1 MDGSTGEF
9 DGRKDWGVV
18 QASHGEG
25 RGPGVNFASMEYDF
39 RAIEAKWQR
48 TWQDR
53 GAYKVQ
59 EDPSRPKYY
68 VLDMFP
74 YPSGAGLHVGHPLG
88 YIASDVHARY
98 KRHKGYNVL
107 HPMGYDSFGLPA
119 EQYAIQTGQHPAIT
133 TDQNIQRYR
142 GQLEQLGFCFDWSRE
157 VRTSDPSYYKWT
169 QWIFGELF
177 ESWYD
182 TQAQT
187 ARPIAELEDAF
198 ADNGNFNVHAA
209 CDEGWW
215 KHLTFPHFGPHFD
228 GSFTATDWQS
238 MSEIHRSE
246 VLMAFRIAYLA
257 DSEVN
262 WCPALGTVLANDEV
276 KDGLSE
282 RGGHPVVK
290 KTMRQWMMRITAYAD
305 RLLESLDGL
314 DWTDSV
320 KDAQRHWIGRSE
332 GASVRF
338 AMADASGEPD
348 GSGEEV
354 EVFTTRPDTLHG
366 VSFMVLAPEHPL
378 VGKFTSEAQRKD
390 VEAYKESAAGKS
402 ERDRQ
407 GDKTI
412 SGVFTGGHVWH
423 PLTKKAV
430 PVWIADYVLAGYG
443 TGAIMAVP
451 SGDERDWRFAR
462 HFDLP
467 IPNIFEG
474 VDLSD
479 AACTDKKAILAH
491 CGDWSGLTAEEA
503 IPKALDWIEAQD
515 CGTRTVNHRIRDAVF
530 SRQRY
535 WGEPFPIMYE
545 GGMAHRIT
553 DTTVTLPKVD
563 AYLPTED
570 GEPPLARAKREDW
583 PVWRGEAMETNTM
596 PGWAGSSWYFL
607 RYMDPHNETEFCA
620 REKSDYWGQVDL
632 YIGGAEHTTGHLLY
646 SRFWTKFL
654 FDRGHIGFDE
664 PFKGMINQG
673 MILGRSSFVYRI
685 QGTSKFV
692 THSQRKAHNT
702 QRLHVD
708 IHLVDNDRL
717 DLDGFRQWRPEFANA
732 EFLLEDNG
740 TYLCGHEVEK
750 MSKSKYNVQTPDDL
764 VERYGADTLR
774 CYEMFLGPLT
784 QHKPWDTQGIS
795 GVHNFLRK
803 TQRMYTQ
810 AAAHEGGL
818 PATSSE
824 EALRTVHKA
833 IAKVTDDL
841 DRHAF
846 NTVVS
851 ALMIAVNDLS
861 AGNDPLGKDALQPL
875 AILLSPYAPH
885 LAEELWQ
892 STAGEGSVMDATWPK
907 AQAAFLVADQI
918 TYPVS
923 FNGKVRFKM
932 ELAATLKPAEVEA
945 IVREDERTASQLDG
959 KSIRKVI
966 VVPGRIVNV
975 VM

>member
-1 MDGSTGEF
+1 
-9 DGRKDWGVV
+9 
-18 QASHGEG
+18 
-25 RGPGVNFASMEYDF
+25 MEYDF

-48 TWQDR
+48 TWKDTE
-53 GAYKVQ
+53 AYKVT
-59 EDPSRPKYY
+59 EDPSRPKFY

-88 YIASDVHARY
+88 YIASDVFARY
-98 KRHKGYNVL
+98 KRHRGYNVL

-119 EQYAIQTGQHPAIT
+119 EQYAIQTGQHPALT
-133 TDQNIQRYR
+133 TEQNINRYR
-142 GQLEQLGFCFDWSRE
+142 EQLEQLGFCYDWSRE

-177 ESWYD
+177 DSWYD
-182 TQAQT
+182 TQVQK
-187 ARPIAELEDAF
+187 ARPVADLAAAF
-198 ADNGNFNVHAA
+198 ADNGNYNVHAA
-209 CDEGWW
+209 CDEAWW
-215 KHLTFPHFGPHFD
+215 QGLSFPHFGEHFD
-228 GSFTATDWQS
+228 GTFTATDWAS
-238 MSEIHRSE
+238 MSETEQHE
-246 VLMAFRIAYLA
+246 VLMCFRIAYLA

-305 RLLESLDGL
+305 RLLSSLDDL

-320 KDAQRHWIGRSE
+320 KEAQRHWIGRSE

-338 AMADASGEPD
+338 AVASPD
-348 GSGEEV
+348 GQPDTSGAEV

-366 VSFMVLAPEHPL
+366 VSFMVLAPEHDL
-378 VGKFTSEAQRKD
+378 VADLTTDAQRAE
-390 VEAYKESAAGKS
+390 VEAYVEAAGMKS

-407 GDKTI
+407 GDKSI
-412 SGVFTGGHVWH
+412 SGVFTGGHVVH
-423 PLTKKAV
+423 PVTGALV
-430 PVWIADYVLAGYG
+430 PVWIAEYVLAGYG

-451 SGDERDWRFAR
+451 AGDERDWRFAT
-462 HFDLP
+462 HFSLP
-467 IPNIFEG
+467 IPAIFDG
-474 VDLSD
+474 VDTAE
-479 AACTDKKAILAH
+479 AACTDKNATLCNSGEWDGMRA
-491 CGDWSGLTAEEA
+491 GDA
-503 IPKALDWIEAQD
+503 IPRALDWVEAQG
-515 CGTRTVNHRIRDAVF
+515 CGTRKVNYRIRDAVF

-545 GGMAHRIT
+545 GGIAKRIT
-553 DTTVTLPKVD
+553 DATVTLPKVD

-570 GEPPLARAKREDW
+570 GEPPLARASREDW
-583 PVWRGEAMETNTM
+583 PVFRGDAMETNTM

-607 RYMDPHNETEFCA
+607 RYMDPTNDTAFCDRA
-620 REKSDYWGQVDL
+620 KSDYWGQVDL
-632 YIGGAEHTTGHLLY
+632 YVGGAEHTTGHLLY

-654 FDRGHIGFDE
+654 CDRGHIGFDE
-664 PFKGMINQG
+664 PFKFMINQG
-673 MILGRSSFVYRI
+673 MILGRSNFVYRI
-685 QGTSKFV
+685 QGTNTFV
-692 THSQRKAHNT
+692 TANKRKEHTT

-708 IHLVDNDRL
+708 INLVENDKL
-717 DLDGFRQWRPEFANA
+717 NLDGFRAWRPEFANA
-732 EFLLEDNG
+732 EFLLDEDG

-803 TQRMYTQ
+803 TQRLYSQ
-810 AAAHEGGL
+810 AAESGL
-818 PATSSE
+818 PESSSE
-824 EALRTVHKA
+824 EALRVVHKA

-851 ALMIAVNDLS
+851 ALMIAVNDLT
-861 AGNDPLGKDALQPL
+861 ALNMPLGPDALQPL
-875 AILLSPYAPH
+875 AVLVSPYAPH
-885 LAEELWQ
+885 LAEELWA
-892 STAGEGSVMDATWPK
+892 TAAGQGSVLDAVWPEANK
-907 AQAAFLVADQI
+907 SFLVEDQI
-918 TYPVS
+918 TYPIS
-923 FNGKVRFKM
+923 FNGKVRFQLA
-932 ELAATLKPAEVEA
+932 LAASLSAQDIEA
-945 IVREDERTASQLDG
+945 AVRSDDRTESQLAG
-959 KSIRKVI
+959 KDIRKVI

>member
-1 MDGSTGEF
+1 MD
-9 DGRKDWGVV
+9 
-18 QASHGEG
+18 
-25 RGPGVNFASMEYDF
+25 YDY

-48 TWQDR
+48 AWKDSD
-53 GAYKVQ
+53 AYKVT
-59 EDPSRPKYY
+59 EDTSKPKYY

-88 YIASDVHARY
+88 YIASDVYARY
-98 KRHKGYNVL
+98 KRHKGFNVL

-133 TDQNIQRYR
+133 TEQNIARYR
-142 GQLEQLGFCFDWSRE
+142 DQLEQLGFCFDWSRE

-182 TQAQT
+182 MEAQK
-187 ARPIAELEDAF
+187 ARPIAELVEAF
-198 ADNGNFNVHAA
+198 AQNGNFNVHAA
-209 CDEGWW
+209 CDEHWW
-215 KHLTFPHFGPHFD
+215 KGLSFPHFGAHFD
-228 GSFTATDWQS
+228 GTFTATDWDS
-238 MSEIHRSE
+238 MSEQERAE

-305 RLLESLDGL
+305 RLLDSLEGL

-338 AMADASGEPD
+338 AVADDQGQPDTSGA
-348 GSGEEV
+348 EV

-366 VSFMVLAPEHPL
+366 VSFMVLAPEHVLVDPL
-378 VGKFTSEAQRKD
+378 TTDAQRRE
-390 VEAYKESAAGKS
+390 VEAYVTAAGLKS

-407 GDKTI
+407 VDKSI
-412 SGVFTGGHVWH
+412 SGVFTGGHVVH
-423 PLTKKAV
+423 PISGALI

-451 SGDERDWRFAR
+451 AGDERDWKFAT
-462 HFDLP
+462 HFGLD
-467 IPNIFEG
+467 IPAIFEG
-474 VDLSD
+474 IDTQEAV
-479 AACTDKKAILAH
+479 CTDKGAVLCGSSEWTGMKAA
-491 CGDWSGLTAEEA
+491 DA
-503 IPKALDWIEAQD
+503 IPLAIDWVEAQ
-515 CGTRTVNHRIRDAVF
+515 GVGSRTINHRIRDAVF

-535 WGEPFPIMYE
+535 WGEPFPIKYVK
-545 GGMAHRIT
+545 GVAQRIT
-553 DTTVTLPKVD
+553 DATVTLPKVD

-570 GEPPLARAKREDW
+570 GEPPLARAAKEDW
-583 PVWRGEAMETNTM
+583 PVFQGDAMETNTM

-607 RYMDPHNETEFCA
+607 RYMDPHNDMEFCA
-620 REKSDYWGQVDL
+620 RHKSDYWGQVDL
-632 YIGGAEHTTGHLLY
+632 YVGGAEHTTGHLLY
-646 SRFWTKFL
+646 ARFWTKFL
-654 FDRGHIGFDE
+654 HDRGHIGFDE

-685 QGTSKFV
+685 QGTDTFV
-692 THSQRKAHNT
+692 TASQRKAHAT

-708 IHLVDNDRL
+708 INLVDNDKL
-717 DLDGFRQWRPEFANA
+717 DLEGFRAWRPEYAQA
-732 EFLLEDNG
+732 EFILEDDG
-740 TYLCGHEVEK
+740 SYLCGHEVEK

-803 TQRMYTQ
+803 TQRLYTQ
-810 AAAHEGGL
+810 ALAGGPM
-818 PATSSE
+818 PAEASE
-824 EALRTVHKA
+824 EALRIVHKA

-851 ALMIAVNDLS
+851 ALMIAVNELS
-861 AGNDPLGKDALQPL
+861 SASDNLGQNALQPL

-885 LAEELWQ
+885 LAEELWA
-892 STAGEGSVMDATWPK
+892 SAGGAGSVLDATWPV
-907 AQAAFLVADQI
+907 ANSAYLVEDSVM
-918 TYPVS
+918 YPVS
-923 FNGKVRFKM
+923 FNGKVRFKI
-932 ELAATLKPAEVEA
+932 ELAASMPPPEVEA
-945 IVREDERTASQLDG
+945 FVRAHDKTLEQLGD
-959 KSIRKVI
+959 KAIRKVI

-975 VM
+975 VA

>member
-1 MDGSTGEF
+1 MD
-9 DGRKDWGVV
+9 
-18 QASHGEG
+18 
-25 RGPGVNFASMEYDF
+25 YDF

-48 TWQDR
+48 TWKDSD
-53 GAYKVQ
+53 AYKVT
-59 EDPSRPKYY
+59 EDSSKPKYY

-88 YIASDVHARY
+88 YIASDVYARY
-98 KRHKGYNVL
+98 KRHKGFNVL

-133 TDQNIQRYR
+133 TEQNIARYR
-142 GQLEQLGFCFDWSRE
+142 DQLEQLGFCFDWSRE

-182 TQAQT
+182 TEAQK
-187 ARPIAELEDAF
+187 ARPIAELAEAF
-198 ADNGNFNVHAA
+198 AENGNFNVHAA
-209 CDEGWW
+209 CDENWW
-215 KHLTFPHFGPHFD
+215 KGLSFPHFGAHFD
-228 GSFTATDWQS
+228 GTFTATDWDS
-238 MSEIHRSE
+238 MSEQERAE

-305 RLLESLDGL
+305 RLLDSLDGL

-338 AMADASGEPD
+338 AVADDQGQPDASGA
-348 GSGEEV
+348 EV

-366 VSFMVLAPEHPL
+366 VSFMVLAPEHSL
-378 VGKFTSEAQRKD
+378 VAQLTTDAQRQD
-390 VEAYKESAAGKS
+390 VDAYVTAAGLKS

-407 GDKTI
+407 GDKSI
-412 SGVFTGGHVWH
+412 SGVFTGGHVVH
-423 PLTKKAV
+423 PISGALI

-451 SGDERDWRFAR
+451 AGDERDWKFAT
-462 HFDLP
+462 HFGLD
-467 IPNIFEG
+467 IPAIFEG
-474 VDLSD
+474 VDTQE
-479 AACTDKKAILAH
+479 AVCTDKGAVLCGSGEWDGMKAA
-491 CGDWSGLTAEEA
+491 DA
-503 IPKALDWIEAQD
+503 IPLAIDWVEERVV
-515 CGTRTVNHRIRDAVF
+515 GSRTINHRIRDAVF

-535 WGEPFPIMYE
+535 WGEPFPIKYE
-545 GGMAHRIT
+545 QGVAKRIT
-553 DTTVTLPKVD
+553 DATVTLPKVD

-570 GEPPLARAKREDW
+570 GEPPLARAAKEDW
-583 PVWRGEAMETNTM
+583 PVFQGDAMETNTM

-632 YIGGAEHTTGHLLY
+632 YVGGAEHTTGHLLY
-646 SRFWTKFL
+646 ARFWTKFL
-654 FDRGHIGFDE
+654 HDRGHIGFDE

-685 QGTSKFV
+685 QGTDTYV
-692 THSQRKAHNT
+692 TASQRKAHAT

-708 IHLVDNDRL
+708 INLVDNDKL
-717 DLDGFRQWRPEFANA
+717 DLEGFRAWRPEYAKA
-732 EFLLEDNG
+732 EFILEDDG
-740 TYLCGHEVEK
+740 SYLCGHEVEK

-803 TQRMYTQ
+803 TQRLYTQ
-810 AAAHEGGL
+810 ALAEGNM
-818 PATSSE
+818 PAEASE
-824 EALRTVHKA
+824 EALRIVHKA

-851 ALMIAVNDLS
+851 ALMIAVNELS
-861 AGNDPLGKDALQPL
+861 SFQGRLGQNALQPL
-875 AILLSPYAPH
+875 AVLLSPYAPH
-885 LAEELWQ
+885 LAEELWA
-892 STAGEGSVMDATWPK
+892 SAGGAGSVLDAAWPV
-907 AQAAFLVADQI
+907 ADNAFLVEDSV

-923 FNGKVRFKM
+923 FNGKVRFKV
-932 ELAATLKPAEVEA
+932 ELAASLPPPDVEA
-945 IVREDERTASQLDG
+945 FIRAHDKTLEQLGD

-975 VM
+975 VA

>member
-1 MDGSTGEF
+1 MD
-9 DGRKDWGVV
+9 
-18 QASHGEG
+18 
-25 RGPGVNFASMEYDF
+25 YDF
-39 RAIEAKWQR
+39 RAIEAKWQK
-48 TWQDR
+48 TWKEAD
-53 GAYKVQ
+53 AYKVT
-59 EDPSRPKYY
+59 EDPNRPKFY

-88 YIASDVHARY
+88 YIASDVFARY
-98 KRHKGYNVL
+98 KRHKGFNVL

-119 EQYAIQTGQHPAIT
+119 EQYAIQTGQHPAVT
-133 TDQNIQRYR
+133 TEQNINRYR
-142 GQLEQLGFCFDWSRE
+142 EQLEQLGFCYDWSRE
-157 VRTSDPSYYKWT
+157 VRTSDPAYYRWT

-177 ESWYD
+177 DSWYD
-182 TQAQT
+182 TEAQQ
-187 ARPIAELEDAF
+187 ARPIGDLIAAF
-198 ADNGNFNVHAA
+198 ADNGNFNVNAA
-209 CDEGWW
+209 CEEHWW
-215 KHLTFPHFGPHFD
+215 TQLSFPHFGAHFD
-228 GSFTATDWQS
+228 GTFTATDWNS
-238 MSEIHRSE
+238 MDDAQRAE
-246 VLMAFRIAYLA
+246 VLMCFRIAYLA

-305 RLLESLDGL
+305 RLLESLDTL

-320 KDAQRHWIGRSE
+320 KEAQRHWIGRSE
-332 GASVRF
+332 GAVVRF
-338 AMADASGEPD
+338 ALADDQGQPDASGA
-348 GSGEEV
+348 EV
-354 EVFTTRPDTLHG
+354 EVFTTRPDTLRG
-366 VSFMVLAPEHPL
+366 VSFMVLAPEHDL
-378 VGKFTSEAQRKD
+378 VNQLTSDGQRAE
-390 VEAYKESAAGKS
+390 VQAYIEAAGMKS

-412 SGVFTGGHVWH
+412 SGVFTGGHVVH
-423 PLTKKAV
+423 PVTGELV

-451 SGDERDWRFAR
+451 AGDERDWKFAN
-462 HFDLP
+462 HFDLS
-467 IPNIFEG
+467 IPAIFEG
-474 VDLSD
+474 VNTDD
-479 AACTDKKAILAH
+479 AVCTDKSATL
-491 CGDWSGLTAEEA
+491 CNSGDWNGMRAADA
-503 IPKALDWIEAQD
+503 IPVALDWVEAQ
-515 CGTRTVNHRIRDAVF
+515 GIGIRKVNHRIRDAVF

-535 WGEPFPIMYE
+535 WGEPFPICYE
-545 GGMAHRIT
+545 QGIAQRIT
-553 DTTVTLPKVD
+553 DATVTLPKVD

-570 GEPPLARAKREDW
+570 GDPPLARAAREDW
-583 PVWRGEAMETNTM
+583 PVFRGDAMETNTM

-607 RYMDPHNETEFCA
+607 RYMDPHNDAAFCS
-620 REKSDYWGQVDL
+620 RDKSDYWGQVDL
-632 YIGGAEHTTGHLLY
+632 YVGGAEHTTGHLLY

-664 PFKGMINQG
+664 PFKFMINQG

-685 QGTSKFV
+685 QGTNTFV
-692 THSQRKAHNT
+692 SANQRKAHRT

-708 IHLVDNDRL
+708 INLVEGDTL
-717 DLDGFRQWRPEFANA
+717 KLEGFKAWRPEFANA
-732 EFLLEDNG
+732 EFILDEDG
-740 TYLCGHEVEK
+740 TYTCGHEVEK

-803 TQRMYTQ
+803 TQRLYH
-810 AAAHEGGL
+810 AASETGL
-818 PATSSE
+818 AENSTE
-824 EALRTVHKA
+824 AALRIVHKA

-851 ALMIAVNDLS
+851 AMMIAVNDLS
-861 AGNDPLGKDALQPL
+861 ALKEPLGADALQPM
-875 AILLSPYAPH
+875 AVLLSPYAPH
-885 LAEELWQ
+885 LAEELWFI
-892 STAGEGSVMDATWPK
+892 AGGSNSVLDAVWPE
-907 AQAAFLVADQI
+907 ANASFLVEDQI

-923 FNGKVRFKM
+923 FNGKVRFQLP
-932 ELAATLKPAEVEA
+932 LAASMSPADVEN
-945 IVREDERTASQLDG
+945 IVREDARTLAQLDG
-959 KSIRKVI
+959 KAIRKVI

-975 VM
+975 VA

>member
-1 MDGSTGEF
+1 MD
-9 DGRKDWGVV
+9 
-18 QASHGEG
+18 
-25 RGPGVNFASMEYDF
+25 YDF
-39 RAIEAKWQR
+39 RAIEAKWQK
-48 TWQDR
+48 TWKETD
-53 GAYKVQ
+53 AYKVT
-59 EDPSRPKYY
+59 EDPNRPKFY

-88 YIASDVHARY
+88 YIASDVFARY
-98 KRHKGYNVL
+98 KRHKGFNVL

-119 EQYAIQTGQHPAIT
+119 EQYAIQTGQHPAVT
-133 TDQNIQRYR
+133 TEQNINRYR
-142 GQLEQLGFCFDWSRE
+142 EQLEQLGFCYDWSRE
-157 VRTSDPSYYKWT
+157 VRTSDPAYYRWT

-182 TQAQT
+182 TKAQK
-187 ARPIAELEDAF
+187 ARPIGDLVAAF
-198 ADNGNFNVHAA
+198 DDNGNFNVHAA
-209 CDEGWW
+209 CDEHWW
-215 KHLTFPHFGPHFD
+215 TQLSFPHFGAHFD
-228 GSFTATDWQS
+228 GTFTATDWNS
-238 MSEIHRSE
+238 MDDPQRAE
-246 VLMAFRIAYLA
+246 VLMCFRIAYLA

-305 RLLESLDGL
+305 RLLESLDTL
-314 DWTDSV
+314 EWTDSV
-320 KDAQRHWIGRSE
+320 KEAQRHWIGRSE
-332 GASVRF
+332 GAVVRF
-338 AMADASGEPD
+338 ALADNQGQPDDSGA
-348 GSGEEV
+348 EV

-366 VSFMVLAPEHPL
+366 VSFMVLAPEHDL
-378 VGKFTSEAQRKD
+378 VDQLTSDAQRTE
-390 VEAYKESAAGKS
+390 VQAYVKAAGMKS

-412 SGVFTGGHVWH
+412 SGVFTGGHVVH
-423 PLTKKAV
+423 PVTGEQV

-451 SGDERDWRFAR
+451 AGDERDWKFAT

-467 IPNIFEG
+467 IPAIFDG
-474 VDLSD
+474 VNTDE
-479 AACTDKKAILAH
+479 AVCTDKGATL
-491 CGDWSGLTAEEA
+491 CNSGDWNGMRAADA
-503 IPKALDWIEAQD
+503 IPVALDWVEEKSI
-515 CGTRTVNHRIRDAVF
+515 GLRKVNHRIRDAVF

-535 WGEPFPIMYE
+535 WGEPFPIAYE
-545 GGMAHRIT
+545 QGIAQRIT
-553 DTTVTLPKVD
+553 DATVTLPKVD

-570 GEPPLARAKREDW
+570 GDPPLARAAREDW
-583 PVWRGEAMETNTM
+583 PVFRGDAMETNTM

-607 RYMDPHNETEFCA
+607 RYMDPHNDMAFCD
-620 REKSDYWGQVDL
+620 RDKSDYWGQVDL
-632 YIGGAEHTTGHLLY
+632 YVGGAEHTTGHLLY

-664 PFKGMINQG
+664 PFKFMINQG
-673 MILGRSSFVYRI
+673 MILGRSSFVYRV
-685 QGTSKFV
+685 QGTNTFV
-692 THSQRKAHNT
+692 SANQRKAHRT

-708 IHLVDNDRL
+708 INLVEGDTLNL
-717 DLDGFRQWRPEFANA
+717 EGFKSWRPEFANA
-732 EFLLEDNG
+732 EFILDEDG
-740 TYLCGHEVEK
+740 TYTCGHEVEK

-803 TQRMYTQ
+803 TQRLFL
-810 AAAHEGGL
+810 AASESGL
-818 PATSSE
+818 AERSSDA
-824 EALRTVHKA
+824 ALRIVHKA

-851 ALMIAVNDLS
+851 AMMIAVNDLS
-861 AGNDPLGKDALQPL
+861 ALNEPLGADALQPM
-875 AILLSPYAPH
+875 AVLLSPYAPH
-885 LAEELWQ
+885 LAEELWAI
-892 STAGEGSVMDATWPK
+892 AGGSMAVLDADWPE
-907 AQAAFLVADQI
+907 ANASFLVEDQI
-918 TYPVS
+918 TYPIS
-923 FNGKVRFKM
+923 FNGKVRFQLP
-932 ELAATLKPAEVEA
+932 LAASMSPADVEK
-945 IVREDERTASQLDG
+945 IVRDDERTLTQLDG
-959 KSIRKVI
+959 KTIRKVI

-975 VM
+975 VA

>member
-1 MDGSTGEF
+1 MD
-9 DGRKDWGVV
+9 
-18 QASHGEG
+18 
-25 RGPGVNFASMEYDF
+25 YDF
-39 RAIEAKWQR
+39 RAIEAKWQK
-48 TWQDR
+48 TWKETD
-53 GAYKVQ
+53 AYKVT
-59 EDPSRPKYY
+59 EDPNRPKFY

-88 YIASDVHARY
+88 YIASDVFARY
-98 KRHKGYNVL
+98 KRHKGFNVL

-119 EQYAIQTGQHPAIT
+119 EQYAIQTGQHPAVT
-133 TDQNIQRYR
+133 TEQNINRYR
-142 GQLEQLGFCFDWSRE
+142 EQLEQLGFCYDWSRE
-157 VRTSDPSYYKWT
+157 VRTSDPAYYRWT

-182 TQAQT
+182 TEAQK
-187 ARPIAELEDAF
+187 ARPIGDLIAAF
-198 ADNGNFNVHAA
+198 SDNGNFNVNAA
-209 CDEGWW
+209 CEEHWW
-215 KHLTFPHFGPHFD
+215 TQLSFPHFGPHFD
-228 GSFTATDWQS
+228 GSFTATDWNS
-238 MSEIHRSE
+238 MDDAQRSE
-246 VLMAFRIAYLA
+246 VLMCFRIAYLA

-305 RLLESLDGL
+305 RLLESLDTL

-320 KDAQRHWIGRSE
+320 KEAQRHWIGRSE
-332 GASVRF
+332 GAVVRF
-338 AMADASGEPD
+338 ALADDQGQPDASGA
-348 GSGEEV
+348 EV

-366 VSFMVLAPEHPL
+366 VSFMVLAPEHDL
-378 VGKFTSEAQRKD
+378 VDQLTSDAQRSE
-390 VEAYKESAAGKS
+390 VQAYIEAAGMKS

-412 SGVFTGGHVWH
+412 SGVFTGGHVVH
-423 PLTKKAV
+423 PVTGELV

-451 SGDERDWRFAR
+451 AGDERDWKFAK
-462 HFDLP
+462 HFDLS
-467 IPNIFEG
+467 IPAIFDG
-474 VDLSD
+474 VNTDD
-479 AACTDKKAILAH
+479 AVCTDKGATL
-491 CGDWSGLTAEEA
+491 CNSGDWNGMRAADA
-503 IPKALDWIEAQD
+503 IPVALDWVEAQ
-515 CGTRTVNHRIRDAVF
+515 GIGLRKVNHRIRDAVF

-535 WGEPFPIMYE
+535 WGEPFPICYE
-545 GGMAHRIT
+545 QGIAQRIT
-553 DTTVTLPKVD
+553 DATVTLPKVD

-570 GEPPLARAKREDW
+570 GDPPLARAAREDW
-583 PVWRGEAMETNTM
+583 PVFRGDAMETNTM

-607 RYMDPHNETEFCA
+607 RYMDPHNDAAFCS
-620 REKSDYWGQVDL
+620 RDKSDYWGQVDL
-632 YIGGAEHTTGHLLY
+632 YVGGAEHTTGHLLY

-664 PFKGMINQG
+664 PFKFMINQG

-685 QGTSKFV
+685 QGTNTFV
-692 THSQRKAHNT
+692 SANQRKAHRT

-708 IHLVDNDRL
+708 INLVEGDTLNL
-717 DLDGFRQWRPEFANA
+717 EGFKKWRPEFANA
-732 EFLLEDNG
+732 EFILDEDG
-740 TYLCGHEVEK
+740 TYACGHEVEK

-803 TQRMYTQ
+803 TQRLYLNASET
-810 AAAHEGGL
+810 GL
-818 PATSSE
+818 AEHSTE
-824 EALRTVHKA
+824 AALRIVHKA

-851 ALMIAVNDLS
+851 AMMIAVNDLS
-861 AGNDPLGKDALQPL
+861 ALKEPLGADALQPM
-875 AILLSPYAPH
+875 AVLLSPYAPH
-885 LAEELWQ
+885 LAEELW
-892 STAGEGSVMDATWPK
+892 SIAGGSHSVLDAVWPE
-907 AQAAFLVADQI
+907 ANASFLVEDQI

-923 FNGKVRFKM
+923 FNGKVRFQLP
-932 ELAATLKPAEVEA
+932 LAASMPAGEVEK
-945 IVREDERTASQLDG
+945 IVRDDARTLAQLDG
-959 KSIRKVI
+959 KAIRKVI

-975 VM
+975 VA

>member
-1 MDGSTGEF
+1 MD
-9 DGRKDWGVV
+9 
-18 QASHGEG
+18 
-25 RGPGVNFASMEYDF
+25 YDF
-39 RAIEAKWQR
+39 RAIEAKWQK
-48 TWQDR
+48 TWKETD
-53 GAYKVQ
+53 AYKVT
-59 EDPSRPKYY
+59 EDPNRPKFY

-88 YIASDVHARY
+88 YIASDVFARY
-98 KRHKGYNVL
+98 KRHKGFNVL

-119 EQYAIQTGQHPAIT
+119 EQYAIQTGQHPAVT
-133 TDQNIQRYR
+133 TEQNINRYR
-142 GQLEQLGFCFDWSRE
+142 EQLEQLGFCYDWSRE
-157 VRTSDPSYYKWT
+157 VRTSDPAYYRWT

-182 TQAQT
+182 TQAQK
-187 ARPIAELEDAF
+187 ARPIGDLVAAF
-198 ADNGNFNVHAA
+198 ADNGNFNVNAA
-209 CDEGWW
+209 SEEHWW
-215 KHLTFPHFGPHFD
+215 TQLSFPHFGPHFD
-228 GSFTATDWQS
+228 GTFTATDWNS
-238 MSEIHRSE
+238 MDDAQRAE
-246 VLMAFRIAYLA
+246 VLMCFRIAYLA

-305 RLLESLDGL
+305 RLLESLDTL

-320 KDAQRHWIGRSE
+320 KEAQRHWIGRSE
-332 GASVRF
+332 GAVVRF
-338 AMADASGEPD
+338 ALADDQGQPDASGA
-348 GSGEEV
+348 EV

-366 VSFMVLAPEHPL
+366 VSFMVLAPEHDL
-378 VGKFTSEAQRKD
+378 VDQLTSDAQRAE
-390 VEAYKESAAGKS
+390 VQAYIEAAGMKS

-412 SGVFTGGHVWH
+412 SGVFTGGHVVH
-423 PLTKKAV
+423 PVTGELV

-451 SGDERDWRFAR
+451 AGDERDWKFAK
-462 HFDLP
+462 HFDLS
-467 IPNIFEG
+467 IPAIFEG
-474 VDLSD
+474 VNTDD
-479 AACTDKKAILAH
+479 AVCTDKSATL
-491 CGDWSGLTAEEA
+491 CNSGDWNGMCAADA
-503 IPKALDWIEAQD
+503 IPVALDWVEAQ
-515 CGTRTVNHRIRDAVF
+515 GIGIRKVNHRIRDAVF

-535 WGEPFPIMYE
+535 WGEPFPICYE
-545 GGMAHRIT
+545 QGIAQRIT
-553 DTTVTLPKVD
+553 DATVTLPKVD

-570 GEPPLARAKREDW
+570 GDPPLARAAREDW
-583 PVWRGEAMETNTM
+583 PVFRGDAMETNTM

-607 RYMDPHNETEFCA
+607 RYMDPHNDAAFCS
-620 REKSDYWGQVDL
+620 RDKSDYWGQVDL
-632 YIGGAEHTTGHLLY
+632 YVGGAEHTTGHLLY

-664 PFKGMINQG
+664 PFKFMINQG

-685 QGTSKFV
+685 QGTNTFV
-692 THSQRKAHNT
+692 SANQRKAHRT

-708 IHLVDNDRL
+708 INLVEGDTLNL
-717 DLDGFRQWRPEFANA
+717 EGFKAWRPEFANA
-732 EFLLEDNG
+732 EFILDEDG
-740 TYLCGHEVEK
+740 TYTCGHEVEK

-803 TQRMYTQ
+803 TQRLYH
-810 AAAHEGGL
+810 AASETGL
-818 PATSSE
+818 AENSTE
-824 EALRTVHKA
+824 AALRIVHKA

-851 ALMIAVNDLS
+851 AMMIAVNDLS
-861 AGNDPLGKDALQPL
+861 ALKEPLGADALQPM
-875 AILLSPYAPH
+875 ACLLYTSPSPRD
-885 LAEELWQ
+885 L
-892 STAGEGSVMDATWPK
+892 STSRMPSSA
-907 AQAAFLVADQI
+907 
-918 TYPVS
+918 
-923 FNGKVRFKM
+923 
-932 ELAATLKPAEVEA
+932 
-945 IVREDERTASQLDG
+945 
-959 KSIRKVI
+959 
-966 VVPGRIVNV
+966 
-975 VM
+975 

>member
-1 MDGSTGEF
+1 MD
-9 DGRKDWGVV
+9 
-18 QASHGEG
+18 
-25 RGPGVNFASMEYDF
+25 YDF

-48 TWQDR
+48 TWKDSD
-53 GAYKVQ
+53 AYKVT
-59 EDPSRPKYY
+59 EDTSKPKYY

-88 YIASDVHARY
+88 YIASDVYARY
-98 KRHKGYNVL
+98 KRHKGFNVL

-133 TDQNIQRYR
+133 TEQNIARYR
-142 GQLEQLGFCFDWSRE
+142 DQLEQLGFCFDWSRE

-182 TQAQT
+182 TKAHK
-187 ARPIAELEDAF
+187 ARPIAELVEAF
-198 ADNGNFNVHAA
+198 AENGNFNVHAA
-209 CDEGWW
+209 CDENWW
-215 KHLTFPHFGPHFD
+215 KGLSFPHFGAHFD
-228 GSFTATDWQS
+228 GTFTATDWDS
-238 MSEIHRSE
+238 MSAQERAE

-305 RLLESLDGL
+305 RLLDSLDSL

-338 AMADASGEPD
+338 AVADDQGKPHASGA
-348 GSGEEV
+348 EV
-354 EVFTTRPDTLHG
+354 EVFTTRPDTLYG
-366 VSFMVLAPEHPL
+366 VSFMVLAPEHGL
-378 VGKFTSEAQRKD
+378 VAQLTTEAQRD
-390 VEAYKESAAGKS
+390 EVEAYVTAAGLKS

-407 GDKTI
+407 GDKSI
-412 SGVFTGGHVWH
+412 SGVFTGGHVVH
-423 PLTKKAV
+423 PISGALV

-451 SGDERDWRFAR
+451 AGDERDWKFAT
-462 HFDLP
+462 HFGLN
-467 IPNIFEG
+467 IPAIFEG
-474 VDLSD
+474 VDTQE
-479 AACTDKKAILAH
+479 AVCTDKGAVLCGSGEWTGMKAA
-491 CGDWSGLTAEEA
+491 DA
-503 IPKALDWIEAQD
+503 IPLAIDWVESQ
-515 CGTRTVNHRIRDAVF
+515 GVGSRTINHRIRDAVF

-535 WGEPFPIMYE
+535 WGEPFPIKYE
-545 GGMAHRIT
+545 QGVAKRIT
-553 DTTVTLPKVD
+553 DATVTLPKVD

-570 GEPPLARAKREDW
+570 GEPPLARAAKEDW
-583 PVWRGEAMETNTM
+583 PVFQGDAMETNTM

-607 RYMDPHNETEFCA
+607 RYMDPHNETAFCA
-620 REKSDYWGQVDL
+620 RDKSDYWGQVDL
-632 YIGGAEHTTGHLLY
+632 YVGGAEHTTGHLLY
-646 SRFWTKFL
+646 ARFWTKFL
-654 FDRGHIGFDE
+654 HDRGHIGFDE

-685 QGTSKFV
+685 QGTDTFV
-692 THSQRKAHNT
+692 TASQRKAHAT

-708 IHLVDNDRL
+708 INLVDNDKL
-717 DLDGFRQWRPEFANA
+717 DLEGFRAWRPEYAQA
-732 EFLLEDNG
+732 EFILEDDG
-740 TYLCGHEVEK
+740 SYLCGHEVEK

-803 TQRMYTQ
+803 TQRLYTQ
-810 AAAHEGGL
+810 ATDGGPM
-818 PATSSE
+818 PAEASE
-824 EALRTVHKA
+824 DALRIVHKA

-851 ALMIAVNDLS
+851 ALMIAVNELS
-861 AGNDPLGKDALQPL
+861 SAAGDMGQNALQPL
-875 AILLSPYAPH
+875 AVLLSPYAPH
-885 LAEELWQ
+885 LAEELWA
-892 STAGEGSVMDATWPK
+892 SAGGSGSVLDAAWP
-907 AQAAFLVADQI
+907 AADSAFLVEDSV

-923 FNGKVRFKM
+923 FNGKVRFKV
-932 ELAATLKPAEVEA
+932 ELAASMPPRDVEA
-945 IVREDERTASQLDG
+945 LIRAHDKTLEQLGD
-959 KSIRKVI
+959 KAIRKVI

-975 VM
+975 VA

>member
-1 MDGSTGEF
+1 MD
-9 DGRKDWGVV
+9 
-18 QASHGEG
+18 
-25 RGPGVNFASMEYDF
+25 YDF
-39 RAIEAKWQR
+39 RAIEATWQR
-48 TWQDR
+48 KWKETE
-53 GAYKVQ
+53 AYKVT
-59 EDPSRPKYY
+59 EDSERPKFY

-88 YIASDVHARY
+88 YIASDVFARY

-133 TDQNIQRYR
+133 TEENINRYR
-142 GQLEQLGFCFDWSRE
+142 DQLEQLGFCYDWSRE
-157 VRTSDPSYYKWT
+157 VRTSDPSYYRWT

-182 TQAQT
+182 TQAQR
-187 ARPIAELEDAF
+187 ARPISELESAF
-198 ADNGNFNVHAA
+198 SENGNFNVHPA
-209 CDEGWW
+209 CHEQWW
-215 KHLTFPHFGPHFD
+215 QGLSFPHFGAHFD
-228 GSFTATDWQS
+228 GSFTATDWDS
-238 MSEIHRSE
+238 MNMAERQE
-246 VLMAFRIAYLA
+246 LLMCFRIAYLA

-305 RLLESLDGL
+305 RLLNSLDHL
-314 DWTDSV
+314 EWTDSV
-320 KDAQRHWIGRSE
+320 KEAQRHWIGRSE

-338 AMADASGEPD
+338 AVANRDGQPDPSGA
-348 GSGEEV
+348 EV

-366 VSFMVLAPEHPL
+366 VAFMVLAPEHTL
-378 VGKFTSEAQRKD
+378 VESLTTEACRAD
-390 VEAYKESAAGKS
+390 VDAYIEAAGMKS

-407 GDKTI
+407 GDKSI
-412 SGVFTGGHVWH
+412 SGVFTGGQVIH
-423 PLTKKAV
+423 PLTGALV

-451 SGDERDWRFAR
+451 AGDERDWRFAK

-467 IPNIFEG
+467 IPAIFEG
-474 VDLSD
+474 VDTNE
-479 AACTDKKAILAH
+479 AACTDKNATLCNSGEWNGLRAVDALSRAIEWVETH
-491 CGDWSGLTAEEA
+491 GCGAR
-503 IPKALDWIEAQD
+503 K
-515 CGTRTVNHRIRDAVF
+515 RNYRIRDAVF

-545 GGMAHRIT
+545 GGIPKRIT
-553 DTTVTLPKVD
+553 DATVTLPQVD

-570 GEPPLARAKREDW
+570 GEPPLARASREDW
-583 PVWRGEAMETNTM
+583 PVFRGDAMETNTM

-607 RYMDPHNETEFCA
+607 RYMDPHNNVTFCD

-632 YIGGAEHTTGHLLY
+632 YVGGAEHTTGHLLY

-654 FDRGHIGFDE
+654 CDRGYIGFDE
-664 PFKGMINQG
+664 PFKSMINQG
-673 MILGRSSFVYRI
+673 MILGRSNFVYRI
-685 QGTSKFV
+685 QGTNTFV
-692 THSQRKAHNT
+692 TASQRKDHHT

-708 IHLVDNDRL
+708 INLVENDKL
-717 DLDGFRQWRPEFANA
+717 DLEGFRAWRTEFADA
-732 EFLLEDNG
+732 DFILEDDG
-740 TYLCGHEVEK
+740 TYICGHEVEK

-803 TQRMYTQ
+803 IHRLYTGDN
-810 AAAHEGGL
+810 ADL
-818 PATSSE
+818 PEKSSE
-824 EALRTVHKA
+824 EALRIVHKA

-851 ALMIAVNDLS
+851 ALMIAVNDLG
-861 AGNDPLGKDALQPL
+861 ALNTNLGRDALQPL
-875 AILLSPYAPH
+875 AVLLSPYAPH
-885 LAEELWQ
+885 LAEELWAA
-892 STAGEGSVMDATWPK
+892 SKGPGSVLDATWPE
-907 AQAAFLVADQI
+907 ALQSYLTEDQI

-923 FNGKVRFKM
+923 FNGKVRFQ
-932 ELAATLKPAEVEA
+932 LALSASLSAQEVEA
-945 IVREDERTASQLDG
+945 SVRQDERTAAQLAG
-959 KSIRKVI
+959 KDIRKVI

-975 VM
+975 VA

>member
-1 MDGSTGEF
+1 
-9 DGRKDWGVV
+9 
-18 QASHGEG
+18 
-25 RGPGVNFASMEYDF
+25 MEYDF

-48 TWQDR
+48 TWKDTD
-53 GAYKVQ
+53 AYKVT
-59 EDPSRPKYY
+59 EDTSRPKFY

-88 YIASDVHARY
+88 YIASDIFARY
-98 KRHKGYNVL
+98 KRHKGFNVL

-133 TDQNIQRYR
+133 TEQNINRYR
-142 GQLEQLGFCFDWSRE
+142 EQLEQLGFCYDWSRE

-182 TQAQT
+182 TQAQK
-187 ARPIAELEDAF
+187 ARPIADLSAAF
-198 ADNGNFNVHAA
+198 AENGNYNVQAA
-209 CDEGWW
+209 SDDAWW
-215 KHLTFPHFGPHFD
+215 QGLSFPHFGEHFD
-228 GSFTATDWQS
+228 GTFSATDWSS
-238 MSEIHRSE
+238 MSEAQQHE
-246 VLMAFRIAYLA
+246 VLMCFRIAYLA

-305 RLLESLDGL
+305 RLLSSLDNL

-320 KDAQRHWIGRSE
+320 KEAQRHWIGRSE

-338 AMADASGEPD
+338 AVATVDGQPDPSGT
-348 GSGEEV
+348 EV

-366 VSFMVLAPEHPL
+366 VSFMVLAPEHDL
-378 VGKFTSEAQRKD
+378 VADLTTDAQRSA
-390 VEAYKESAAGKS
+390 VEAYVEAAGMKS

-407 GDKTI
+407 GDKSI
-412 SGVFTGGHVWH
+412 SGVFTGGHVVH
-423 PLTKKAV
+423 PITGTLV

-451 SGDERDWRFAR
+451 AGDERDWRFAN
-462 HFDLP
+462 HFSLP
-467 IPNIFEG
+467 IPAIFKGMDTTE
-474 VDLSD
+474 
-479 AACTDKKAILAH
+479 AACTDKNATLCNSGEWDGLRA
-491 CGDWSGLTAEEA
+491 GDA
-503 IPKALDWIEAQD
+503 IPRALDWVEAHG
-515 CGTRTVNHRIRDAVF
+515 CGTRKVNCRIRDAVF

-545 GGMAHRIT
+545 DGIAKRIT
-553 DTTVTLPKVD
+553 DVTVTLPKVD

-570 GEPPLARAKREDW
+570 GEPPLARASKEDW
-583 PVWRGEAMETNTM
+583 PVFRGEAMETNTM

-607 RYMDPHNETEFCA
+607 RYMDPTNDSAFCD
-620 REKSDYWGQVDL
+620 RSKSDYWGQVDL
-632 YIGGAEHTTGHLLY
+632 YVGGAEHTTGHLLY

-654 FDRGHIGFDE
+654 YDRGHIGFDE
-664 PFKGMINQG
+664 PFKFMINQG
-673 MILGRSSFVYRI
+673 MILGRSNFVYRI
-685 QGTSKFV
+685 QGTNTFV
-692 THSQRKAHNT
+692 SANKRKEHPT

-708 IHLVDNDRL
+708 INLVENDKL
-717 DLDGFRQWRPEFANA
+717 NLEGFRAWRPEFANA
-732 EFLLEDNG
+732 EFILEDDG

-803 TQRMYTQ
+803 IQRLYVQ
-810 AAAHEGGL
+810 SADVGL
-818 PATSSE
+818 RSSPNE
-824 EALRTVHKA
+824 EALRVVHKT
-833 IAKVTDDL
+833 IAKVSDDL
-841 DRHAF
+841 ERHAF

-851 ALMIAVNDLS
+851 ALMIAVNELS
-861 AGNDPLGKDALQPL
+861 ALNGALDAETLQPL

-885 LAEELWQ
+885 LAEELWA
-892 STAGEGSVMDATWPK
+892 TANGQGSVLDAPWPV
-907 AQAAFLVADQI
+907 ANEQYLVEDEVH
-918 TYPVS
+918 YPIS
-923 FNGKVRFKM
+923 FNGKVRFQLA
-932 ELAATLKPAEVEA
+932 LAASMSPEEVEA
-945 IVREDERTASQLDG
+945 AVRQDERTDQQLDG
-959 KSIRKVI
+959 QAIRKVI
-966 VVPGRIVNV
+966 VVPGRIVNLV
-975 VM
+975 V

>member
-1 MDGSTGEF
+1 MD
-9 DGRKDWGVV
+9 
-18 QASHGEG
+18 
-25 RGPGVNFASMEYDF
+25 YDF

-48 TWQDR
+48 TWKDSD
-53 GAYKVQ
+53 AYKVT
-59 EDPSRPKYY
+59 EDTSKPKYY

-88 YIASDVHARY
+88 YIASDVYARY
-98 KRHKGYNVL
+98 KRHKGFNVL

-119 EQYAIQTGQHPAIT
+119 EQFAIQTGQHPAIT
-133 TDQNIQRYR
+133 TEQNIARYR
-142 GQLEQLGFCFDWSRE
+142 DQLEQLGFCFDWSRE

-182 TQAQT
+182 TKAQK
-187 ARPIAELEDAF
+187 ARPIAELVEAF
-198 ADNGNFNVHAA
+198 AENGNFNVHAA
-209 CDEGWW
+209 CDENWW
-215 KHLTFPHFGPHFD
+215 KGLSFPHFGAHFD
-228 GSFTATDWQS
+228 GTFTATDWDS
-238 MSEIHRSE
+238 MSAQERAE

-305 RLLESLDGL
+305 RLLDSLDSL

-338 AMADASGEPD
+338 AVADDQGKPHASGA
-348 GSGEEV
+348 EV
-354 EVFTTRPDTLHG
+354 EVFTTRPDTLYG
-366 VSFMVLAPEHPL
+366 VSFMVLAPEHGL
-378 VGKFTSEAQRKD
+378 VAQLTTEAQRD
-390 VEAYKESAAGKS
+390 EVEAYVTAAGLKS

-407 GDKTI
+407 GDKSI
-412 SGVFTGGHVWH
+412 SGVFTGGHVVH
-423 PLTKKAV
+423 PISGALV

-451 SGDERDWRFAR
+451 AGDERDWKFAT
-462 HFDLP
+462 HFGLN
-467 IPNIFEG
+467 IPAIFEG
-474 VDLSD
+474 VDTQE
-479 AACTDKKAILAH
+479 AVCTDKGAVLCGSGEWTGMKAA
-491 CGDWSGLTAEEA
+491 DA
-503 IPKALDWIEAQD
+503 IPLAIDWVESQ
-515 CGTRTVNHRIRDAVF
+515 GVGSRTINHRIRDAVF

-535 WGEPFPIMYE
+535 WGEPFPIKYE
-545 GGMAHRIT
+545 QGVAKRIT
-553 DTTVTLPKVD
+553 DATVTLPKVD

-570 GEPPLARAKREDW
+570 GEPPLARAAKEDW
-583 PVWRGEAMETNTM
+583 PVFQGDAMETNTM

-607 RYMDPHNETEFCA
+607 RYMDPHNETAFCA
-620 REKSDYWGQVDL
+620 RDKSDYWGQVDL
-632 YIGGAEHTTGHLLY
+632 YVGGAEHTTGHLLY
-646 SRFWTKFL
+646 ARFWTKFL
-654 FDRGHIGFDE
+654 HDRGHIGFDE

-685 QGTSKFV
+685 QGTDTFV
-692 THSQRKAHNT
+692 TASQRKAHAT

-708 IHLVDNDRL
+708 INLVDNDKL
-717 DLDGFRQWRPEFANA
+717 DLEGFRAWRPEYAQA
-732 EFLLEDNG
+732 EFILEDDG
-740 TYLCGHEVEK
+740 SYLCGHEVEK

-803 TQRMYTQ
+803 TQRLYTQ
-810 AAAHEGGL
+810 ATDGGPM
-818 PATSSE
+818 PAEASE
-824 EALRTVHKA
+824 DALRIVHKA

-851 ALMIAVNDLS
+851 ALMIAVNELS
-861 AGNDPLGKDALQPL
+861 SASGEMGQNALQPL
-875 AILLSPYAPH
+875 AVLLSPYAPH
-885 LAEELWQ
+885 LAEELWA
-892 STAGEGSVMDATWPK
+892 SAGGSGSVLDAAWPV
-907 AQAAFLVADQI
+907 ANSAFLVEDSV

-923 FNGKVRFKM
+923 FNGKVRFKV
-932 ELAATLKPAEVEA
+932 ELAASMPPPDVEA
-945 IVREDERTASQLDG
+945 LIRAHDKTLEQLGD
-959 KSIRKVI
+959 KAIRKVI

-975 VM
+975 VA

>member
-1 MDGSTGEF
+1 MD
-9 DGRKDWGVV
+9 
-18 QASHGEG
+18 
-25 RGPGVNFASMEYDF
+25 YDF

-48 TWQDR
+48 TWKDSD
-53 GAYKVQ
+53 AYKVT
-59 EDPSRPKYY
+59 EDTSKPKYY

-88 YIASDVHARY
+88 YIASDVYARY
-98 KRHKGYNVL
+98 KRHKGFNVL

-133 TDQNIQRYR
+133 TEQNIARYR
-142 GQLEQLGFCFDWSRE
+142 DQLEQLGFCFDWSRE

-182 TQAQT
+182 SEAQK
-187 ARPIAELEDAF
+187 ARPIAELVEAF
-198 ADNGNFNVHAA
+198 AENGNFNVHAA
-209 CDEGWW
+209 CDENWW
-215 KHLTFPHFGPHFD
+215 KGLSFPHFGAHFD
-228 GSFTATDWQS
+228 GTFTATDWDS
-238 MSEIHRSE
+238 MSAQERAE

-305 RLLESLDGL
+305 RLLDSLDGL

-338 AMADASGEPD
+338 AVADDQGKPHASGA
-348 GSGEEV
+348 EV
-354 EVFTTRPDTLHG
+354 EVFTTRPDTLYG
-366 VSFMVLAPEHPL
+366 VSFMVLAPEHGL
-378 VGKFTSEAQRKD
+378 VAQLTTEAQRD
-390 VEAYKESAAGKS
+390 EVEAYVIAAGLKS

-407 GDKTI
+407 GDKSI
-412 SGVFTGGHVWH
+412 SGVFTGGHVVH
-423 PLTKKAV
+423 PISGALV

-451 SGDERDWRFAR
+451 AGDERDWKFAT
-462 HFDLP
+462 HFGLN
-467 IPNIFEG
+467 IPAIFEG
-474 VDLSD
+474 VDTQE
-479 AACTDKKAILAH
+479 AVCTDKGAVLCGSGEWTGMKAA
-491 CGDWSGLTAEEA
+491 DA
-503 IPKALDWIEAQD
+503 IPLAIDWVETQ
-515 CGTRTVNHRIRDAVF
+515 CVGSRTINHRIRDAVF

-535 WGEPFPIMYE
+535 WGEPFPIKYE
-545 GGMAHRIT
+545 QGVAQRIT
-553 DTTVTLPKVD
+553 DATVTLPKVD

-570 GEPPLARAKREDW
+570 GEPPLARAAKEDW
-583 PVWRGEAMETNTM
+583 PVFQGDAMETNTM

-607 RYMDPHNETEFCA
+607 RYMDPHNERAFCA
-620 REKSDYWGQVDL
+620 RDKSDYWGQVDL
-632 YIGGAEHTTGHLLY
+632 YVGGAEHTTGHLLY
-646 SRFWTKFL
+646 ARFWTKFL
-654 FDRGHIGFDE
+654 HDRGHIGFDE

-685 QGTSKFV
+685 QGTDTFV
-692 THSQRKAHNT
+692 TASQRKAHAT

-708 IHLVDNDRL
+708 INLVDNDKL
-717 DLDGFRQWRPEFANA
+717 DLEGFRAWRPEYAQA
-732 EFLLEDNG
+732 EFILEDDG
-740 TYLCGHEVEK
+740 SYLCGHEVEK

-803 TQRMYTQ
+803 TQRLYTQ
-810 AAAHEGGL
+810 ATDGGPM
-818 PATSSE
+818 PAEASE
-824 EALRTVHKA
+824 DALRIVHKA

-851 ALMIAVNDLS
+851 ALMLAVNELS
-861 AGNDPLGKDALQPL
+861 SASGDMGQYALQPL
-875 AILLSPYAPH
+875 AVLLSPYAPH
-885 LAEELWQ
+885 LAEELWA
-892 STAGEGSVMDATWPK
+892 SAGGSGSVLDAAWP
-907 AQAAFLVADQI
+907 AADSAFLVEDSV

-923 FNGKVRFKM
+923 FNGKVRFKV
-932 ELAATLKPAEVEA
+932 ELAASMPPPDVEA
-945 IVREDERTASQLDG
+945 FIRAHDKTLEQLGD
-959 KSIRKVI
+959 KAIRKVI

-975 VM
+975 VA

>member
-1 MDGSTGEF
+1 MD
-9 DGRKDWGVV
+9 
-18 QASHGEG
+18 
-25 RGPGVNFASMEYDF
+25 YDF

-48 TWQDR
+48 TWKDSD
-53 GAYKVQ
+53 AYKVT
-59 EDPSRPKYY
+59 EDTSKPKYY

-88 YIASDVHARY
+88 YIASDVYARY
-98 KRHKGYNVL
+98 KRHKGFNVL

-133 TDQNIQRYR
+133 TEQNIARYR
-142 GQLEQLGFCFDWSRE
+142 DQLEQLGFCFDWSRE

-182 TQAQT
+182 TEAQK
-187 ARPIAELEDAF
+187 ARPIAELVEAF
-198 ADNGNFNVHAA
+198 AQNGNFNVHAA
-209 CDEGWW
+209 CDEHWW
-215 KHLTFPHFGPHFD
+215 KGLSFPHFGAHFD
-228 GSFTATDWQS
+228 GTFTATDWDS
-238 MSEIHRSE
+238 MSAQERAE

-305 RLLESLDGL
+305 RLLDSLDGL

-338 AMADASGEPD
+338 AVADDQGKPHVSGA
-348 GSGEEV
+348 EV

-366 VSFMVLAPEHPL
+366 VSFMVLAPEHSL
-378 VGKFTSEAQRKD
+378 VAQLTTDAQRRE
-390 VEAYKESAAGKS
+390 VEAYVTAAGLKS

-407 GDKTI
+407 GDKSI
-412 SGVFTGGHVWH
+412 SGVFTGGHVVH
-423 PLTKKAV
+423 PISGALI

-451 SGDERDWRFAR
+451 AGDERDWKFAT
-462 HFDLP
+462 HFGLD
-467 IPNIFEG
+467 IPAIFEG
-474 VDLSD
+474 IDTQEAV
-479 AACTDKKAILAH
+479 CTDKGAVLCGSGEWTGMKAA
-491 CGDWSGLTAEEA
+491 DA
-503 IPKALDWIEAQD
+503 IPLAIDWVEEK
-515 CGTRTVNHRIRDAVF
+515 GVGSRTINHRIRDAVF

-535 WGEPFPIMYE
+535 WGEPFPIKYVK
-545 GGMAHRIT
+545 GVAQRIT
-553 DTTVTLPKVD
+553 DATVTLPKVD

-570 GEPPLARAKREDW
+570 GEPPLARAAKEDW
-583 PVWRGEAMETNTM
+583 PVFQGDAMETNTM

-607 RYMDPHNETEFCA
+607 RYMDPHNDMEFCA
-620 REKSDYWGQVDL
+620 RHKSDYWGQVDL
-632 YIGGAEHTTGHLLY
+632 YVGGAEHTTGHLLY
-646 SRFWTKFL
+646 ARFWTKFL
-654 FDRGHIGFDE
+654 HDRGHIGFDE

-685 QGTSKFV
+685 QGTDTFV
-692 THSQRKAHNT
+692 TASQRKAHAT

-708 IHLVDNDRL
+708 INLVDNDKL
-717 DLDGFRQWRPEFANA
+717 DLEGFRAWRPEYAQA
-732 EFLLEDNG
+732 EFILEDNG
-740 TYLCGHEVEK
+740 SYLCGHEVEK

-803 TQRMYTQ
+803 TQRLYTQ
-810 AAAHEGGL
+810 ALAGGPM
-818 PATSSE
+818 PAEASE
-824 EALRTVHKA
+824 EALRIVHKA

-851 ALMIAVNDLS
+851 ALMIAVNELS
-861 AGNDPLGKDALQPL
+861 SASDNLGQNALQPL

-885 LAEELWQ
+885 LAEELWA
-892 STAGEGSVMDATWPK
+892 SAGGAGSVLDATWPV
-907 AQAAFLVADQI
+907 ANSVYLVEDSVM
-918 TYPVS
+918 YPVS
-923 FNGKVRFKM
+923 FNGKVRFKI
-932 ELAATLKPAEVEA
+932 ELTASMPPPEVEA
-945 IVREDERTASQLDG
+945 FVRAHDKTLEQLGD
-959 KSIRKVI
+959 KAIRKVI

-975 VM
+975 VA